1 MNLEVRW
8 VEDLLTLE
16 RERSI
21 SKAAEK
27 RFISQSASTRR
38 IQQIEEMIGAEV
50 IIRNNKNNIEFTDIG
65 RILLVMSKN
74 IEKQVEET
82 AKLIKNI
89 KNETEST
96 IRFCVV
102 HSLASGFLTTF
113 LKKFPTLIR
122 DLKIEI
128 VATNS
133 GEGLSLLKEGACDFM
148 ICYADK
154 SNIRKVGD
162 DILSGIKIAETVIVP
177 VSATEPDHS
186 PKHTIQS
193 NFALLAYSKHA
204 YLRKLVDQ
212 LIEGK
217 LVYKTLYET
226 DNATNLKELVLQG
239 LGVAWIPKINVEED
253 LAAGKLVILD
263 QQEYCLAQDIYI
275 FKNNL
280 SDNKSVQKIWNGF
293 KGQQDL

>member
-1 MNLEVRW
+1 
-8 VEDLLTLE
+8 
-16 RERSI
+16 
-21 SKAAEK
+21 
-27 RFISQSASTRR
+27 
-38 IQQIEEMIGAEV
+38 QIEEMIGAEV

-65 RILLVMSKN
+65 RIMLVMSKN

-113 LKKFPTLIR
+113 LKKFPTFMR

-148 ICYADK
+148 ICYADR
-154 SNIRKVGD
+154 SNINRVGD
-162 DILSGIKIAETVIVP
+162 DILSGIKIAETEIVP
-177 VSATEPDHS
+177 VSATEADHT

-193 NFALLAYSKHA
+193 NFSLLAYSKHA

-212 LIEGK
+212 LIESK
-217 LVYKTLYET
+217 LIYKTLYET

-253 LAAGKLVILD
+253 LATGKLVMLD
-263 QQEYCLAQDIYI
+263 HNEYCLPQDIYI

-280 SDNKSVQKIWNGF
+280 SDNKSVQQIWKGF
-293 KGQQDL
+293 QTQHD